1 MDPQCW
7 RGGPRQNEGGRR
19 ADFDEVQSCP
29 CLKGASTMARKVVT
43 GEQMAAVKKA
53 ARKVRLHFHA
63 PPRCSN
69 GSHDSKCGSRP
80 EAFCASVKIGPVRL
94 CSCGHT

>member
-1 MDPQCW
+1 
-7 RGGPRQNEGGRR
+7 
-19 ADFDEVQSCP
+19 
-29 CLKGASTMARKVVT
+29 MARKVVT
-43 GEQMAAVKKA
+43 GEQMAAIKQA

-69 GSHDSKCGSRP
+69 GSHDSKCGGRP
-80 EAFCASVKIGPVRL
+80 EKFCASVKIGPVRF